1 MNYDAGSAGQLSF
14 ENQLSQSLF
23 YLSNDLKR
31 MGRSTRGKVESILS
45 MIGPNGA
52 IFF

>member
-1 MNYDAGSAGQLSF
+1 MDDDVGQARQLPF
-14 ENQLSQSLF
+14 ETQLNQSLF

-52 IFF
+52 LI